1 MSKAFNI
8 ATNLGAYQSAFDSSG
23 DLTTPNITTDS
34 VTTDSISAAN
44 LVIPPST
51 APESPSQ
58 GDIYLDSSD
67 GRLKIYT
74 GTVWKNI
81 LSGQDIT
88 ASGGTQYDYGNYKL
102 HIFTES
108 GIFRPEGLTEV
119 DVMIVGGGGSGG
131 TDNSGGGGAGG
142 LIWLQNLA
150 VSNQDYTILIGGP
163 SADNSNLN
171 TRSNAGNPSSAFG
184 YTALGGGYGATG
196 DAPVGY
202 NGGPGG
208 SGGGGASEGTNGSGG
223 SGTVGQGNN
232 GGDSA
237 NGGGGGGGGAGS
249 VGQNGN
255 VRGTQLGGNGGD
267 GLDMSSYFGIEFG
280 ENGWFAGGGGGGNEN
295 SINNPSSGGMGG
307 GGDSPYDSHTNSTR
321 GQVNTGGGGGGGTYN
336 SSANALG
343 SGGGS
348 GIVIIR
354 YYLY

>member
-1 MSKAFNI
+1 MSKAV
-8 ATNLGAYQSAFDSSG
+8 NLGTLAD
-23 DLTTPNITTDS
+23 DIS
-34 VTTDSISAAN
+34 VSNGKAN
-44 LVIPPST
+44 LSGVSLTPGSAPS
-51 APESPSQ
+51 SPVQ
-58 GDIYLDSSD
+58 GDMYLDSSD

-163 SADNSNLN
+163 SADNSSVN
-171 TRSNAGNPSSAFG
+171 TRSDAGNPSSAFG
-184 YTALGGGYGATG
+184 YTALGGGYGGTG
-196 DAPVGY
+196 DAGLGY

-208 SGGGGASEGTNGSGG
+208 SGGGGASESGVNGSGG
-223 SGTVGQGNN
+223 AGTVGQGNN
-232 GGDSA
+232 GADSA
-237 NGGGGGGGGAGS
+237 NLAGGGGGGAGS
-249 VGQNGN
+249 VGQAGN
-255 VRGTQLGGNGGD
+255 VRGSNLGGNGGD

-336 SSANALG
+336 SSATVLG